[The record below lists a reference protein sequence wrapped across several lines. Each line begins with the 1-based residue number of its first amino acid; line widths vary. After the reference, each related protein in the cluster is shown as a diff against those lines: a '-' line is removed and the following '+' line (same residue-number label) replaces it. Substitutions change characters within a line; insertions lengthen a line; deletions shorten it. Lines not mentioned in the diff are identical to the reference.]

1 MIEPYRGTV
10 KKVAKAPNPLSVKR
24 KKRAQVDELPVAKK
38 RRAKSS
44 VDNNGNADGDD
55 DDEKPATDKRP
66 VGPLRRIAKK
76 RGVRGGKRTRGAKA
90 KALVAKSNVES
101 VPSQSHDN
109 KQSIDDDKS
118 IDKILNDKLTN

>member
-10 KKVAKAPNPLSVKR
+10 KKTAKAPNPLSVKR
-24 KKRAQVDELPVAKK
+24 KKHAQVDELPVAKK
-38 RRAKSS
+38 RRAKSDVS
-44 VDNNGNADGDD
+44 NDDNDDADDNDADADD

-90 KALVAKSNVES
+90 KALIAKSKVE
-101 VPSQSHDN
+101 VVAAPEQT
-109 KQSIDDDKS
+109 IDR
-118 IDKILNDKLTN
+118 

>member
-10 KKVAKAPNPLSVKR
+10 KKTAKAPNPLSVKR

-38 RRAKSS
+38 RRAKSH
-44 VDNNGNADGDD
+44 VDTDDKADDDAD

-76 RGVRGGKRTRGAKA
+76 RGVRGGKRTHGAKA
-90 KALVAKSNVES
+90 KALVAKSNGES
-101 VPSQSHDN
+101 VAVVPPEET
-109 KQSIDDDKS
+109 IDR
-118 IDKILNDKLTN
+118 